1 MPGQPTTQQDREQIT
16 ARLFRRE
23 PVPDIARTTGI
34 SKKTI
39 WRISYNLKTYGTAV
53 APKESKTRG
62 RPPLLTQEEHEA
74 LAQFILDNPIAV
86 REDMV
91 DFVRDRF
98 GKEVNNSCVTHAIKR
113 MGFTRII
120 IMRGLWATRH
130 DLPPEAARVHH
141 IAAEAIERQM
151 RVNAEQKAELVRQ
164 GNPAVAQNKGRYAW
178 VRLHPGED
186 TGINP
191 RAPKS
196 SKQHPSTGVASEN
209 TTTISENSAFE
220 NADSET
226 LGTGQVSPLPDFQ
239 ALQEYISPYI

>member
-1 MPGQPTTQQDREQIT
+1 MPGQPTTQQDRERIT

-53 APKESKTRG
+53 APKEPKTRG
-62 RPPLLTQEEHEA
+62 RPPLLTQAQHEA

-91 DFVRDRF
+91 DFVRLRF

-141 IAAEAIERQM
+141 IAAEAIEKQM
-151 RVNAEQKAELVRQ
+151 RMNAEQKAELVRQ

-186 TGINP
+186 TGISP
-191 RAPKS
+191 RASKAAKRRS
-196 SKQHPSTGVASEN
+196 SKGTVSEN
-209 TTTISENSAFE
+209 TTTNSENSAFE
-220 NADSET
+220 NAESEIRVM
-226 LGTGQVSPLPDFQ
+226 GQDLPLPDFQ
-239 ALQEYISPYI
+239 ALQQYVSPYI

>member
-53 APKESKTRG
+53 APKEPKTRG

-74 LAQFILDNPIAV
+74 LAQFILDNPIAI

-191 RAPKS
+191 RTTNSTKRRL
-196 SKQHPSTGVASEN
+196 SKEAASEN
-209 TTTISENSAFE
+209 TTTNSENSALEIIF
-220 NADSET
+220 SET
-226 LGTGQVSPLPDFQ
+226 VGTGQNSPQPDFQ
-239 ALQEYISPYI
+239 ALQQYVSPYV